1 MWLRMDNTFNKL
13 KEILERIM
21 PDNDYSNITEES
33 SIKEDLG
40 LNSIGFLYLVLG
52 IEEEFNVEIH
62 NINAE
67 EFKKVKDV
75 INYLDHK

>member
-1 MWLRMDNTFNKL
+1 MDNTFDKL

-21 PDNDYSNITEES
+21 PDNDYSNITEDS
-33 SIKEDLG
+33 DIKQDLG

-62 NINAE
+62 NINAD

>member
-1 MWLRMDNTFNKL
+1 MNETFSKL

-33 SIKEDLG
+33 DIKNDLG

-62 NINAE
+62 NINAD

-75 INYLDHK
+75 ISYLDKK

>member
-1 MWLRMDNTFNKL
+1 MNETFIKL

-33 SIKEDLG
+33 DIKNDLG

-62 NINAE
+62 NINAD

-75 INYLDHK
+75 INYLDKK

>member
-1 MWLRMDNTFNKL
+1 MDNTFNKL

-33 SIKEDLG
+33 DIKCDLG

-62 NINAE
+62 NINAD

-75 INYLDHK
+75 INYLNK

>member
-1 MWLRMDNTFNKL
+1 MDNTFNKL

-21 PDNDYSNITEES
+21 PDNDYSNITEDS
-33 SIKEDLG
+33 DIKNDLG

-62 NINAE
+62 NINAD
-67 EFKKVKDV
+67 EFKKVRDV
-75 INYLDHK
+75 INYLDKK

>member
-1 MWLRMDNTFNKL
+1 MDNTFDKL

-21 PDNDYSNITEES
+21 PDNDYSNITIDS
-33 SIKEDLG
+33 DIKNDLG

-62 NINAE
+62 NINAD

>member
-1 MWLRMDNTFNKL
+1 MNETFIKL

-33 SIKEDLG
+33 DIKNDLG

-62 NINAE
+62 NINAD

-75 INYLDHK
+75 INYLDKN

>member
-1 MWLRMDNTFNKL
+1 MKL

-62 NINAE
+62 NINAD

>member
-1 MWLRMDNTFNKL
+1 MDNTFNKL

-33 SIKEDLG
+33 DIKEDLG

-62 NINAE
+62 NINAD

-75 INYLDHK
+75 INYLDKK

>member
-1 MWLRMDNTFNKL
+1 MDNTFNKL

-21 PDNDYSNITEES
+21 PDNDYSNITDES
-33 SIKEDLG
+33 DIKNDLG
-40 LNSIGFLYLVLG
+40 LNSIGFLYLALG

-62 NINAE
+62 NINSD

-75 INYLDHK
+75 IDYLDKK

>member
-1 MWLRMDNTFNKL
+1 MDNTFDKL

-33 SIKEDLG
+33 DIKNDLG

-62 NINAE
+62 NINAD

-75 INYLDHK
+75 INYLDKK

>member
-1 MWLRMDNTFNKL
+1 MDNTFDKL
-13 KEILERIM
+13 KKILERIM

-33 SIKEDLG
+33 DIKNDLG

-62 NINAE
+62 NINSD
-67 EFKKVKDV
+67 EFKQVKDV
-75 INYLDHK
+75 IDYLDKK

>member
-1 MWLRMDNTFNKL
+1 MDNTFDKL
-13 KEILERIM
+13 KEILERMM
-21 PDNDYSNITEES
+21 PDNDYSNITEDS
-33 SIKEDLG
+33 DIKQDLG

-62 NINAE
+62 NINAD

>member
-1 MWLRMDNTFNKL
+1 MDNTFDKL

-33 SIKEDLG
+33 DIKQDLG

-62 NINAE
+62 NINAD

-75 INYLDHK
+75 INYLDKK

>member
-1 MWLRMDNTFNKL
+1 MENTFEKL
-13 KEILERIM
+13 KSILERIM
-21 PDNDYSNITEES
+21 PDNDYSNISEES
-33 SIKEDLG
+33 DIKTDLG

-62 NINAE
+62 NIYAE

-75 INYLDHK
+75 INYLDKK

>member
-1 MWLRMDNTFNKL
+1 MKL

-21 PDNDYSNITEES
+21 PDNDYSNITEDS
-33 SIKEDLG
+33 DIKQDLG

-62 NINAE
+62 NINAD

-75 INYLDHK
+75 INYLDKK

>member
-1 MWLRMDNTFNKL
+1 MDNTFNKL

-21 PDNDYSNITEES
+21 PDNDYSNITEDS
-33 SIKEDLG
+33 DIKQDLG

-62 NINAE
+62 NINAD

-75 INYLDHK
+75 ISYLDHK

>member
-1 MWLRMDNTFNKL
+1 MDNTFDKL

-33 SIKEDLG
+33 DIKQDLG

-62 NINAE
+62 NINAD

>member
-1 MWLRMDNTFNKL
+1 MNETFIKL

-33 SIKEDLG
+33 DIKNDLG

-52 IEEEFNVEIH
+52 VEEEFNVEIH
-62 NINAE
+62 NINAD

-75 INYLDHK
+75 INYLDKK

>member
-1 MWLRMDNTFNKL
+1 MDNTFNKL

-21 PDNDYSNITEES
+21 PDNDYSNITEDS
-33 SIKEDLG
+33 DIKNDLG

-62 NINAE
+62 NINAD

-75 INYLDHK
+75 INYLDKK

>member
-1 MWLRMDNTFNKL
+1 MDNTFIKL

-21 PDNDYSNITEES
+21 PDNDYSNITEDS
-33 SIKEDLG
+33 DIKNDLG

-62 NINAE
+62 NINAD

-75 INYLDHK
+75 INYLDKK

>member
-1 MWLRMDNTFNKL
+1 MNETFSKL

-33 SIKEDLG
+33 DIKNDLG

-62 NINAE
+62 NINAD

-75 INYLDHK
+75 INYLDKK

>member
-1 MWLRMDNTFNKL
+1 MDNTFNKL

-33 SIKEDLG
+33 DIKNDLG

-62 NINAE
+62 NINSD

-75 INYLDHK
+75 IDYLDKK